1 MERIP
6 ITINVIH
13 EQEQHELKTYAGEY
27 RNLMVLL
34 NNKLYLEEFGEC
46 GGMGRCGTC
55 LIEIMESS
63 FELPLLDRNED
74 STIRKMRIINPDVR
88 LACQIMVNRSIDN
101 IKIKICEPS

>member
-13 EQEQHELKTYAGEY
+13 EQEQYELKTYAGEY

-55 LIEIMESS
+55 LIEIIGSS
-63 FELPLLDRNED
+63 FELPILDRNED
-74 STIRKMRIINPDVR
+74 STIRKMRIISPDVR

-101 IKIKICEPS
+101 ISLKIYEP